1 MRRVMSRLAVIAVVL
16 IPQGVAGSGPGPMVL
31 AVDAATSQILIQV
44 GKAGMF
50 GFAGHAH
57 EVAATDVRGRITF
70 DPADLARTGIRLEFP
85 AAALRVTGKDEPPA
99 DVVEVQKVMQ
109 SASVLDAAR
118 FPAIVFTSRRVAI
131 ALQTAGSADVVV
143 EGDMTLHGVTRP
155 MQIRASV
162 LLDAGG
168 RLTARGSFV
177 LKQSDFGMVPVTAA
191 GGAIRVKDELDIQF
205 VFRTRPSDESRS
217 SL

>member
-1 MRRVMSRLAVIAVVL
+1 MRRAMIRLAVVAVCL
-16 IPQGVAGSGPGPMVL
+16 IPQGVAGLGHGPMVL
-31 AVDAATSQILIQV
+31 AVDAATSQILIEV

-57 EVAATDVRGRITF
+57 EVSAADVRGRITF
-70 DPADLARTGIRLEFP
+70 DPADLARTSIRLEFP

-118 FPAIVFTSRRVAI
+118 FPSIVFASRRVAI
-131 ALQTAGSADVVV
+131 ALQAAGSVDVVV

-155 MQIRASV
+155 MRIQASV

-168 RLTARGSFV
+168 RLTARGAFV
-177 LKQSDFGMVPVTAA
+177 LKQTDFGMVPVTAA

-205 VFRTRPSDESRS
+205 VLKTRPTDEPGSA
-217 SL
+217 L